1 MTSLKYGLTTW
12 PDVTQ
17 DCNSI
22 FMQMLIRPPIR
33 VWDISLALH
42 TISLDSDT
50 FGTTVLLML
59 LIWQILT
66 DHTRTEILIW
76 EKNSQDVGSQ
86 RICVPV
92 CQYLSLSHSFLIFLI
107 LRKWIC
113 DSAASVKRILKPPLF
128 YHRPRPVC
136 STLIPFYSIHK
147 CKVPCMSQCVWC
159 VVGLLL
165 LWVFHD
171 PCGAGSLNKVM
182 RSKLNSAMSVPVWA
196 GMGVLT
202 SAHTRD
208 GGTQQSS
215 CNI

>member
-12 PDVTQ
+12 PDVDVTQ

-22 FMQMLIRPPIR
+22 FMQMLIRPHIR

-147 CKVPCMSQCVWC
+147 CKVPCMSPLAVCDVLC
-159 VVGLLL
+159 CRVIVV
-165 LWVFHD
+165 
-171 PCGAGSLNKVM
+171 
-182 RSKLNSAMSVPVWA
+182 MSVSWSVRGWD
-196 GMGVLT
+196 L
-202 SAHTRD
+202 
-208 GGTQQSS
+208 
-215 CNI
+215 